1 MKGNGSILVR
11 PNNCLGVNRIGMHWT
26 NEYACLG
33 YGTDLVPALADF
45 CELTGVKAILP

>member
-1 MKGNGSILVR
+1 MDRLLES
-11 PNNCLGVNRIGMHWT
+11 WT

-45 CELTGVKAILP
+45 CELTGIAAIIP